1 MKRILITGAN
11 SYIGKAFEHHLKQW
25 PDRYH
30 VDTVDMVGESWKEK
44 SFSGYDAVYHVAG
57 IAHSDNGKISAERA
71 KLYYQVNTELAV
83 ETAKKA
89 KTEGVRQF
97 IFMSSASVYGRSA
110 PIGKT
115 KRITKDTPFSPDNSY
130 GDSKVK
136 AEAGILPLQDEIFR
150 VVILR
155 PPMIYGKG
163 CKGNYPSLARLAK
176 KLPAFPYVNNQ
187 RSMLYIDN
195 LAEFVRLMIDNEE
208 QGIFWPQN
216 REFSNTTEIVQMIAQ
231 AHGKRIIILRGM
243 SWTLKLLSPFTVL
256 VNKAFGSLWYDQEI
270 SSYKQEYCMVS
281 LEESIK
287 ETESE

>member
-1 MKRILITGAN
+1 M
-11 SYIGKAFEHHLKQW
+11 
-25 PDRYH
+25 
-30 VDTVDMVGESWKEK
+30 
-44 SFSGYDAVYHVAG
+44 
-57 IAHSDNGKISAERA
+57 
-71 KLYYQVNTELAV
+71 
-83 ETAKKA
+83 
-89 KTEGVRQF
+89 
-97 IFMSSASVYGRSA
+97 
-110 PIGKT
+110 
-115 KRITKDTPFSPDNSY
+115 
-130 GDSKVK
+130 
-136 AEAGILPLQDEIFR
+136 QDENFR
-150 VVILR
+150 IVILR

-216 REFSNTTEIVQMIAQ
+216 REFSNTTEIVQMIAR

-270 SSYKQEYCMVS
+270 SSYKQEYCLVS

>member
-11 SYIGKAFEHHLKQW
+11 SYIGQAFEHHLKQW
-25 PDRYH
+25 PETYH
-30 VDTVDMVGESWKEK
+30 VDTIDMIGEAWKNT
-44 SFSGYDAVYHVAG
+44 SFSGYDTVYHVAG
-57 IAHSDNGKISAERA
+57 IAHSDNGKISPERS
-71 KLYYQVNTELAV
+71 KLYYQVNTDLAIK
-83 ETAKKA
+83 TAEKA
-89 KTEGVRQF
+89 KADGVRQF

-110 PIGKT
+110 SIGEY
-115 KRITKDTPFSPDNSY
+115 KRITRDTPFSPENSY

-136 AEAGILPLQDEIFR
+136 AEEGIFPLQDENFR

-163 CKGNYPSLARLAK
+163 CKGNYPTLSKIAK
-176 KLPAFPYVNNQ
+176 KFPAFPYVNNQ

-216 REFSNTTEIVQMIAQ
+216 REFSNTTEIVQMIARV
-231 AHGKRIIILRGM
+231 HGKRIMILRGV
-243 SWTLKLLSPFTVL
+243 SWMLKLLSPFTVL

-270 SSYKQEYCMVS
+270 SNYKQEYCIVS
-281 LEESIK
+281 LEDSIK